1 MRLKKWISN
10 IFWGTMTSKGNIEK
24 YQEQIRI
31 VEWNA
36 IKSYIPQGCSFLDVG
51 CGAGYS
57 LMKAFVDLDCTVKGV
72 DPEPGAHGVGR
83 YTENLWKERPIIQAS
98 AENLPFQDEQFDIIY
113 SSHVLEHVNS
123 ETLSLREMKR
133 VVKSDGRIIIGM
145 PTASMAW
152 LAFFSHFLFTTHI
165 NLLFLCKAFKYRDF
179 KERLSL
185 LFVPRSH
192 SFPNASYIFY
202 DLKHY
207 RITNWKKIISRE
219 FEIEKIILPAFY
231 PFPDFIQFFKM
242 RKNFFLSSSVF
253 FICSKK

>member
-1 MRLKKWISN
+1 
-10 IFWGTMTSKGNIEK
+10 
-24 YQEQIRI
+24 
-31 VEWNA
+31 
-36 IKSYIPQGCSFLDVG
+36 
-51 CGAGYS
+51 
-57 LMKAFVDLDCTVKGV
+57 
-72 DPEPGAHGVGR
+72 
-83 YTENLWKERPIIQAS
+83 
-98 AENLPFQDEQFDIIY
+98 
-113 SSHVLEHVNS
+113 
-123 ETLSLREMKR
+123 MKR

-165 NLLFLCKAFKYRDF
+165 NFLFLCKAFKYRDF